1 MAQEEFEDEND
12 VEAAEREAVERQAM
26 KARRQLS
33 QGRFAQLTE
42 KLTGGPER
50 PGEQKIGRSPIV
62 LGLVGLTIGASI
74 LAGIFYVMDLGN
86 REQRKLKEAQ
96 TSLEQQRYLDADGQF
111 LTFLANYSQSAN
123 ADTARI
129 GLHRT
134 RVEKSILTEY
144 PDVTKGREALDE
156 LIGVCKDMPEFEE
169 IKDQLRK
176 YADRLAYAGAR
187 VAEVTQDQK
196 PLDASIAAMEIMKR
210 YAGEA
215 GIPAAREQQLVRMQ
229 RMASAAIAK
238 KSEYQ
243 AREAEIRGLLD
254 AGKTIEAIGVRDR
267 LIDAFPGLSDDIDL
281 KTILKGIL
289 EKEKEFSVRRD
300 GGDALTTD
308 EGAGDFKSL
317 ELSLRTQTTTDL
329 SSQGRSVFA
338 MGVDSVFALDADTG
352 DPIWRRPV
360 GVDAP
365 FPPIAVKGTEPGVLA
380 FSTLSNELMLLS
392 QKDGHLLWRFPIDG
406 RPNGMPLVVSDN
418 VFITTQSSE
427 MWQVAIANGRALSR
441 LKFTQPVIG
450 PPALASDGS
459 KLVIAGDETLV
470 YTLNLNPLSCMA
482 VSQIPHKAGSVKTPI
497 IAAGKY
503 FLLCDNVTADK
514 ARIQTLN
521 MDGSGALTVEAS
533 DPIDGQVNDPSLL
546 RGYDL
551 FVPSTPQR
559 VTAFRVAEEIGQP
572 PLSRVGVN
580 QLEDGLQ
587 TRMFMLAG
595 PSGQLWLG
603 GRDLRKFQTRTNT
616 VLLDAGVTAEGVHL
630 QPILFAD
637 EAVFLTTRNPQGSSV
652 FFTRANRE
660 AMVGVWRTVIGSR
673 LVAVGPSATGDSMLA
688 VTDYGETF
696 RVSMS
701 EIANGGFKLESTSRL
716 QLPQK
721 LASPIGGVTLKDGRV
736 GAWCGAPEPTLWT
749 FTATGQFEEKW
760 RALPDAPQLP
770 PVALDGGVVFAM
782 PGRLHLAT
790 RSSGRP
796 AEDYQAAQSQDQQQQ
811 AWKSLTAVSPTQVIA
826 VTSENKFIR
835 VEYRATPRPQLAE
848 LSVTNMPH
856 IIELPPAV
864 SGGFM
869 FLATTEGKLVMLQAS
884 TLEVLAEAD
893 LGIIPSAQPK
903 VAGGFVFAELAN
915 KEVRVFKIEEG
926 LPPAAAFQLEGH
938 ALASDPLL
946 LADGSCLVARTDG
959 AIIRLN
965 SDGTISDSIAKLGQS
980 IQQGPLS
987 INGQTI
993 VIAMDGSLYQLSQD
1007 IGK

>member
-1 MAQEEFEDEND
+1 MAQEEYEDKKD
-12 VEAAEREAVERQAM
+12 VEAAERAAMERQAM

-62 LGLVGLTIGASI
+62 LGLVGLTIGASV
-74 LAGIFYVMDLGN
+74 LAGIFYVMTAN
-86 REQRKLKEAQ
+86 TREDRRLKEAV

-123 ADTARI
+123 ADAARI

-134 RVEKSILTEY
+134 RVEKNILTEY
-144 PDVTKGREALDE
+144 PDVIKGREALDE
-156 LIGVCKDMPEFEE
+156 LIAVCKDLPGFDD
-169 IKDQLRK
+169 IKENLRK

-187 VAEVTQDQK
+187 VAEVTQEQK

-210 YAGEA
+210 YAGEV
-215 GIPAAREQQLVRMQ
+215 GIPAAREQQLIRMQ
-229 RMASAAIAK
+229 RLASAAIAK

-243 AREAEIRGLLD
+243 AREAEIRGLMD

-267 LIDAFPGLSDDIDL
+267 LIDAFPGLSDDKDL
-281 KTILKGIL
+281 KSILTDILK
-289 EKEKEFSVRRD
+289 KEKEFSVSSK
-300 GGDALTTD
+300 GADALTTD
-308 EGAGDFKSL
+308 AGMGDFKSL
-317 ELSLRTQTTTDL
+317 ELTLTTQTTTDL

-338 MGVDSVFALDADTG
+338 FGVDSVFALDADTG

-360 GVDAP
+360 GVDTP
-365 FPPIAVKGTEPGVLA
+365 FPPIPVKGTNPGVLV
-380 FSTLSNELMLLS
+380 FSTLSSELMLLS
-392 QKDGHLLWRFPIDG
+392 QEDGHLLWRLPFEG
-406 RPNGMPLVVSDN
+406 RPNGLPLVVSDN
-418 VFITTQSSE
+418 VFVTTQNNE
-427 MWQVAIANGRALSR
+427 MWQVAIADGSALSR

-459 KLVIAGDETLV
+459 KLVIPGDETLI

-482 VSQIPHKAGSVKTPI
+482 VSQVPHKAGSVKTPI

-503 FLLCDNVTADK
+503 FLMCDNVTADK

-521 MDGSGALTVEAS
+521 IDDAGVLTVESA
-533 DPIDGQVNDPSLL
+533 DPIDGQVNDPCLL

-572 PLSRVGVN
+572 PLSRVGTN

-587 TRMFMLAG
+587 TRMFLLAG

-616 VLLDAGVTAEGVHL
+616 VLLDSGVTAEGVHL

-660 AMVGVWRTVIGSR
+660 AMEGVWRTVIGSR

-696 RVSMS
+696 RVSMT

-736 GAWCGAPEPTLWT
+736 GAWCGAPEPTMWT

-760 RALPDAPQLP
+760 RALPDVPQLP

-796 AEDYQAAQSQDQQQQ
+796 AEDYQAALTQDQQQQ
-811 AWKSLTAVSPTQVIA
+811 PWKSLTPVSPTQVIA
-826 VTSENKFIR
+826 VTGDNKFIR

-848 LSVTNMPH
+848 LSVTNVPH

-884 TLEVLAEAD
+884 TLETLAEAD
-893 LGIIPSAQPK
+893 LGISPSGQPK
-903 VAGGFVFAELAN
+903 VAGGLVFVELAN
-915 KEVRVFKIEEG
+915 KEVRVFKIEDG
-926 LPPAAAFQLEGH
+926 LPPAAAFQLDGY
-938 ALASDPLL
+938 ALAGDPLL
-946 LADGSCLVARTDG
+946 LSDGSYLAARTDG
-959 AIIRLN
+959 AIIRIN
-965 SDGTISDSIAKLGQS
+965 TDGTISDSIVKLGQA

-987 INGQTI
+987 ISGQII
-993 VIAMDGSLYQLSQD
+993 VIAVDGSLYQLPKD

>member
-1 MAQEEFEDEND
+1 MAQEDYNEHD
-12 VEAAEREAVERQAM
+12 VDSTKEAARELQAAVV
-26 KARRQLS
+26 RRQLS
-33 QGRFAQLTE
+33 RGRLAQITE

-62 LGLVGLTIGASI
+62 LGLTGVTVGSLLI
-74 LAGIFYVMDLGN
+74 AGIFWVMTAST
-86 REQRKLKEAQ
+86 REERQLKEAMK
-96 TSLEQQRYLDADGQF
+96 SLDEQRYMDADGQF
-111 LTFLANYSQSAN
+111 VTFLAKYAKSASD
-123 ADTARI
+123 APARI

-134 RVEKSILTEY
+134 RVEKNIMTEV
-144 PDVTKGREALDE
+144 PDVTKGLEE
-156 LIGVCKDMPEFEE
+156 LERLISVCHELPGFDE
-169 IKDQLRK
+169 IKDHLRR
-176 YADRLAYAGAR
+176 YADRLTFAAAR
-187 VAEVTQDQK
+187 VAEVTQEQK
-196 PLDASIAAMEIMKR
+196 ALDASMEAMKILER
-210 YAGEA
+210 YAGET
-215 GIPAAREQQLVRMQ
+215 GIPASRLSELQ
-229 RMASAAIAK
+229 RVQRLASASIGK
-238 KSEYQ
+238 KNEFQTCVTEVRS
-243 AREAEIRGLLD
+243 LLD

-267 LIDAFPGLSDDIDL
+267 LIDAFPGLNDDKDL
-281 KTILKGIL
+281 KNILKDIL
-289 EKEKEFSVRRD
+289 AKEKEFSVRSD

-308 EGAGDFKSL
+308 VGSGDFKSL

-392 QKDGHLLWRFPIDG
+392 QKDGHLLWRLPIDG
-406 RPNGMPLVVSDN
+406 RPNGVPLVVSDN

-427 MWQVAIANGRALSR
+427 MWQVAIVNGRALSR

-503 FLLCDNVTADK
+503 FLLCDNVTVDK

-521 MDGSGALTVEAS
+521 MDGSGVLTVEAS

-660 AMVGVWRTVIGSR
+660 AMAGVWRTVIGSR

-790 RSSGRP
+790 RSSARP

-903 VAGGFVFAELAN
+903 VAGGFVFVELAN

-987 INGQTI
+987 INGQAI